1 MPGKLKHTV
10 LPKSACLEG
19 LNKVNNVMVLERIVM
34 LEEGRGFWLKLDFSI
49 YHLLSTKKGE
59 KDA

>member
-1 MPGKLKHTV
+1 MPGKLKYPV
-10 LPKSACLEG
+10 LPKGACLEG
-19 LNKVNNVMVLERIVM
+19 LSKGNDVMFLEWIVM

-49 YHLLSTKKGE
+49 YHLFSLKKGE